1 MDCCRLATMPK
12 RRLSFGV
19 VITRYGVRFFLKSVR
34 SFEMRF
40 RPNRLSLTLAL
51 SRLALLTA
59 AVLFLILDFRE
70 RALEQAG
77 QGKGLHA
84 GGVVRPSRALSR
96 SQIAL
101 SEVT

>member
-1 MDCCRLATMPK
+1 MVDGQHQTASAVARPRLMSLYG
-12 RRLSFGV
+12 RLLLAYTGV
-19 VITRYGVRFFLKSVR
+19 V
-34 SFEMRF
+34 
-40 RPNRLSLTLAL
+40 A
-51 SRLALLTA
+51 A